1 MHKMP
6 MKSDVS
12 LSAHLLPS
20 TSLASPKKNSKSYQ
34 DQNCILTFIVW
45 VAKGHWVLIVQK
57 QDGNNVL
64 AIGAPMTS
72 LLIYRRG
79 ELCAVVAL
87 GLVIAVLIFTSE
99 AGHPVLCGRLMLNG
113 QSKGAMLSHNLK
125 DSDTKKVLWCLT
137 YRASKCHRPKQAPI
151 SNNSGPLK
159 GFDIQNW
166 WALVPRACSDLAS
179 PRPLGNLSGPGVKPW
194 EPSSI

>member
-12 LSAHLLPS
+12 LSAHLLS
-20 TSLASPKKNSKSYQ
+20 GTSLASPKKNSKSYQ

-72 LLIYRRG
+72 LLIYRHG
-79 ELCAVVAL
+79 ELCAVVPL
-87 GLVIAVLIFTSE
+87 GLVIVVLIFTSE
-99 AGHPVLCGRLMLNG
+99 AGHPALCGRLMLNG
-113 QSKGAMLSHNLK
+113 QSK
-125 DSDTKKVLWCLT
+125 VL
-137 YRASKCHRPKQAPI
+137 
-151 SNNSGPLK
+151 
-159 GFDIQNW
+159 
-166 WALVPRACSDLAS
+166 CSA
-179 PRPLGNLSGPGVKPW
+179 
-194 EPSSI
+194 II